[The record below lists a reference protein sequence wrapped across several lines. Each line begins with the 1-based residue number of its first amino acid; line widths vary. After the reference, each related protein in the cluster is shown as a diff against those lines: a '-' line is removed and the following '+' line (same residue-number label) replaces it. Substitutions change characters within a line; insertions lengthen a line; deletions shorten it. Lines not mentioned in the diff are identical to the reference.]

1 MFLIKRIAGMVVA
14 IVLLVLMLDS
24 GHALTDLFGTTLMW
38 VFRCLALAVLAT
50 VVFTTL
56 KGKGAGGAYSS
67 AAGPMSR
74 SPVLDDDLS

>member
-1 MFLIKRIAGMVVA
+1 MFLIKRIAGIMIA
-14 IVLLVLMLDS
+14 LSILALMLDS
-24 GHALTDLFGTTLMW
+24 GNTLTGMLGPTLMW
-38 VFRCLALAVLAT
+38 VFRGLALAVLAA

-56 KGKGAGGAYSS
+56 KGKGAGGAYTS